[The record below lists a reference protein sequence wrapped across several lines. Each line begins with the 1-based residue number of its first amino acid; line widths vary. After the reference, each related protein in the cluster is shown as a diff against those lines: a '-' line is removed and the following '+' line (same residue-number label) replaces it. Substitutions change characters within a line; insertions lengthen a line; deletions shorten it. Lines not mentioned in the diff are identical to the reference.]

1 MRIVHTVT
9 LVGDDG
15 AYGGPVSVATGQLA
29 ELAARGHDVT
39 LVSLWR
45 GRAAPPRT
53 AGGVPLRA
61 PRARTLVPGQGFL
74 GLFNPRLAVTLW
86 RQTAR
91 ADVLHV
97 HAGRDLVS
105 LAALAVAVLRRR
117 PFVVQTHGMVQPRRS
132 AAVRL
137 FDRCYVPLLRRAR
150 AALVL
155 TEEEETG
162 LRRVLRPGGPPMVRL
177 PNGVRVPPGEAGV
190 PDPEA
195 AADADAEGATG
206 ATGTDVLFL
215 ARLHPVKRPEA
226 FVRMAALVHRKHPET
241 TFTLHGADE
250 GRLAEVLRLVAE
262 EGLTGTVEYG
272 GPLDHAAALRRLAR
286 ATVYVLP
293 SEAEVFPMSLLE
305 GLAAG
310 TPVVCTRTCGL
321 APELERR
328 GAALVTDGTPER
340 LAEAVLAL
348 LEDGELSARTARA
361 GRAAVAE
368 KYSITSVV
376 GRLEGLYGTI
386 AGSGGSDAGRPG

>member
-29 ELAARGHDVT
+29 ELASRGHDVA

-45 GRAAPPRT
+45 GRTPPPRT
-53 AGGVPLRA
+53 ADGVPLRA
-61 PRARTLVPGQGFL
+61 HRARTLVPGQGFL
-74 GLFNPRLAVTLW
+74 GLFNPRLAATLW
-86 RQTAR
+86 RQAGR

-105 LAALAVAVLRRR
+105 LAALAAAVLRRR

-132 AAVRL
+132 PVVRL

-162 LRRVLRPGGPPMVRL
+162 LRRVLRPGGPPMIRL
-177 PNGVRVPPGEAGV
+177 PNGVRVPPGGAEDTGGTGDAG
-190 PDPEA
+190 
-195 AADADAEGATG
+195 G

-215 ARLHPVKRPEA
+215 ARLHPVKRPDA
-226 FVRMAALVHRKHPET
+226 FVRMAALVRRKHPET

-250 GRLAEVLRLVAE
+250 GRLAEVLRLTAE
-262 EGLTGTVEYG
+262 EDLSGTVRYG

-293 SEAEVFPMSLLE
+293 SEAEVFPVTVLE
-305 GLAAG
+305 AMAAG
-310 TPVVCTRTCGL
+310 TPVVCTRACGL

-328 GAALVTDGTPER
+328 GAALVTDGSPER

-348 LEDGELSARTARA
+348 LEDRGLYERTVRA
-361 GRAAVAE
+361 GRTAVAE
-368 KYSITSVV
+368 SYSIASVAD
-376 GRLEGLYGTI
+376 RLEGLYRR
-386 AGSGGSDAGRPG
+386 AAGRPGAGRPG

>member
-45 GRAAPPRT
+45 GRTAPPRT
-53 AGGVPLRA
+53 TDGVPLRA
-61 PRARTLVPGQGFL
+61 PRARTLVPGRGFL

-86 RQTAR
+86 RRAGR

-117 PFVVQTHGMVQPRRS
+117 PFLVQTHGMVQPRRS
-132 AAVRL
+132 IVVRI

-162 LRRVLRPGGPPMVRL
+162 LRRVVRPGGPPMIRL
-177 PNGVRVPPGEAGV
+177 PNGVRVPPGG
-190 PDPEA
+190 
-195 AADADAEGATG
+195 AADTNAVSAANTGGTADAPDRT
-206 ATGTDVLFL
+206 TGTDVLFL

-226 FVRMAALVHRKHPET
+226 FVRMAALVHHKHPET

-250 GRLAEVLRLVAE
+250 GRLAEVSRLIGR

-293 SEAEVFPMSLLE
+293 SEAEVFPMSVLE
-305 GLAAG
+305 ALAAG
-310 TPVVCTRTCGL
+310 TPVVCSRTCGL

-328 GAALVTDGTPER
+328 GAALVTDGSPER

-348 LEDGELSARTARA
+348 LEDRELYARTVRA
-361 GRAAVAE
+361 GRTAVVE
-368 KYSITSVV
+368 RYSIASVAD
-376 GRLEGLYGTI
+376 RLEGLYHS
-386 AGSGGSDAGRPG
+386 AARPGAERPE